1 MAIQSGV
8 GSSKKSNDAFEA
20 GMNAAR
26 MALERMGAANPDL
39 TVVFSSVIFDQP
51 GLLQGIQTVVG
62 KCPLIGCSTA
72 GEITSEGFDRRSI
85 VVMTLKSK
93 ELQCGVG
100 LGEGITKDALQV
112 GRDVAKD
119 AVRRNPANRF
129 AFMMIPD
136 GLKGNGANVIKG
148 IQEILGNSFPIIGG
162 SAGDDFL
169 FENTYQYYN
178 GRVFDDAVVGTLFG
192 GDVAIGIGARHG
204 WQPLGKLR
212 KITKARENIIEEI
225 DGVKAVEIYTEYFGK
240 KIEELSEEGPLA
252 RITIMYPLGMTVV
265 GEEEYLL
272 RNILRVTSDGA
283 LVCAGEIPQ
292 GAEARLMMASDS
304 LAIAAARNAAER
316 ALDNMGDVEVNV
328 AFVFNSASRARL
340 LGRRGKQEIEA
351 IKQVFGKDVSIIGF
365 CTYGEQAPLRAEMNV
380 GRSYFH
386 NETIAILAIGEKKK
400 DRQD

>member
-20 GMNAAR
+20 GRSAAR
-26 MALERMGAANPDL
+26 LALDRMGSANPDL

-51 GLLQGIQTVVG
+51 GLLRGVQTVVG
-62 KCPLIGCSTA
+62 KSPLVGCSTA
-72 GEITSEGFDRRSI
+72 GEISSEGFDRRSM
-85 VVMTLKSK
+85 VVMTLKSNK
-93 ELQCGVG
+93 LQCGTG
-100 LGEGITKDALQV
+100 LGEGLTRDALRV
-112 GRDVAKD
+112 GRDVARK
-119 AVRRNPANRF
+119 AIRKNPANRF
-129 AFMMIPD
+129 AFMMMSD
-136 GLKGNGANVIKG
+136 GLKGNGASVIKG
-148 IQEILGNSFPIIGG
+148 VQEVLGNSFPIVGG

-178 GRVFDDAVVGTLFG
+178 GQVFDDAVVGVLFG
-192 GDVAIGIGARHG
+192 GDVAIGVGARHG

-212 KITKARENIIEEI
+212 KITKARENIVEEI
-225 DGVKAVEIYTEYFGK
+225 DGVKAVEIYTDYFDK
-240 KIEELSEEGPLA
+240 KIEELTQEGPLA
-252 RITIMYPLGMTVV
+252 RITIMYPLGMTVP

-272 RNILRVTSDGA
+272 RNILRVTPAGA

-292 GAEARLMMASDS
+292 GAEARLMMASDR
-304 LAIAAARNAAER
+304 LAIAAAKNAAER
-316 ALDNMGDVEVNV
+316 ALKNMGDVEVRV

-340 LGRRGKQEIEA
+340 LGRRSSREIEA

-386 NETIAILAIGEKKK
+386 NETIAILAIGERKK
-400 DRQD
+400 R

>member
-20 GMNAAR
+20 GRSAAR
-26 MALERMGAANPDL
+26 LALDRMGAANPDL

-51 GLLQGIQTVVG
+51 GLLQGVQTVVG
-62 KCPLIGCSTA
+62 KSPLVGCSTA
-72 GEITSEGFDRRSI
+72 GEISSEGFDRRST
-85 VVMTLKSK
+85 VVMTLKSNK
-93 ELQCGVG
+93 LQCGTG
-100 LGEGITKDALQV
+100 LGEGLTRDALQV
-112 GRDVAKD
+112 GRDVARN
-119 AVRRNPANRF
+119 AVRKNPANRF
-129 AFMMIPD
+129 AFMMMSD
-136 GLKGNGANVIKG
+136 GLKGNGASVIKG
-148 IQEILGNSFPIIGG
+148 VQEVLGNSFPIVGG

-178 GRVFDDAVVGTLFG
+178 GQVFNDAVVGVLFG
-192 GDVAIGIGARHG
+192 GDVAIGVGARHG

-212 KITKARENIIEEI
+212 KITKARENIVEEI
-225 DGVKAVEIYTEYFGK
+225 DGVKAVEIYTDYFDK
-240 KIEELSEEGPLA
+240 KIEELTQEGPLA
-252 RITIMYPLGMTVV
+252 RITIMYPLGMTVP

-272 RNILRVTSDGA
+272 RNILRVTPAGA

-292 GAEARLMMASDS
+292 GAEARLMMASDR
-304 LAIAAARNAAER
+304 LAIAAAKNAAER
-316 ALDNMGDVEVNV
+316 ALKNMGDVEVRV

-340 LGRRGKQEIEA
+340 LGRRSSREIEA

-386 NETIAILAIGEKKK
+386 NETIAILAIGERKK
-400 DRQD
+400 R